1 MGFYSKYILPKVIH
15 KVCGLKPTMI
25 QRGKVIPEAKGRVLE
40 IGIGSGLNLPFYDE
54 KKVNHLVGLDPY
66 PNSKALDQ
74 AAESSPLQFEFIR
87 ESAEQLSMGNDQF
100 DTVVS
105 TYTFC
110 TIDQLNQSLS
120 EIKRVLKPSGQ
131 LIFVEHGKATDEKV
145 LRTQNRIN
153 PIWKKIGGGCN
164 LNRNIPKILEQNG
177 FKISNLETMYL
188 PGWKPATYNFWGYA
202 QTQ

>member
-66 PNSKALDQ
+66 PHSKALDQ

-131 LIFVEHGKATDEKV
+131 LIFVEHGKAPDEKV

>member
-1 MGFYSKYILPKVIH
+1 MGLYSKYILPKVIH

-40 IGIGSGLNLPFYDE
+40 IGIGSGLNIPYYDE
-54 KKVNHLVGLDPY
+54 KKVSQLVGLDPY
-66 PNSKALDQ
+66 PHSKALHE

-87 ESAEQLSMGNDQF
+87 ESAEQLSMENSEF

-110 TIDQLNQSLS
+110 TIDQLKESLS
-120 EIKRVLKPSGQ
+120 EIKRVLKSSGQ
-131 LIFVEHGKATDEKV
+131 LIFVEHGKAPDDKV
-145 LRTQNRIN
+145 LKTQNRIN
-153 PIWKKIGGGCN
+153 PIWKKISGGCN
-164 LNRNIPKILEQNG
+164 LNKNIPEILEKNG

-188 PGWKPATYNFWGYA
+188 PGWKPATYNFWGFA